1 MLVVSS
7 SEGMQ
12 TEFTDQIGQEVIK
25 PEHITPKLRRSCY
38 GLILRKDGKIL
49 VVKDRWKP
57 NIWSLPGG
65 GVEDKE
71 SIEEGLRREI
81 QEETGVSIQ
90 STSKILH
97 QQQQNFY
104 ARDIDTFFD
113 SRISI
118 HLIEDF
124 IEKGEKTD
132 NQEIK
137 EARWVKASELH
148 EGNVHKNH
156 YPAIRVLQEES
167 RKG

>member
-1 MLVVSS
+1 
-7 SEGMQ
+7 MQ

-97 QQQQNFY
+97 QQQ
-104 ARDIDTFFD
+104 
-113 SRISI
+113 
-118 HLIEDF
+118 
-124 IEKGEKTD
+124 
-132 NQEIK
+132 
-137 EARWVKASELH
+137 
-148 EGNVHKNH
+148 
-156 YPAIRVLQEES
+156 
-167 RKG
+167 